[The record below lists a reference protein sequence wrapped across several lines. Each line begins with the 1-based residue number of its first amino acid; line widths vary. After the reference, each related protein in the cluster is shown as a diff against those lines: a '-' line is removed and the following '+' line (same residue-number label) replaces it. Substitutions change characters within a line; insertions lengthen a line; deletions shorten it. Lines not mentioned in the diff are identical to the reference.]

1 MSRID
6 ALDTDQYTSA
16 TRLFGAM
23 LNWFSVSA
31 MTFEKGG
38 LRRCSSVPSL
48 ASASSSPIPSGTN
61 ASSRSPTASR
71 IMSRI

>member
-1 MSRID
+1 MPRIE

-38 LRRCSSVPSL
+38 LRRCSSVPWL
-48 ASASSSPIPSGTN
+48 ASPSSMPIPSGMI
-61 ASSRSPTASR
+61 ASSMSPTVSR